1 MTLYV
6 TVSLRSTTERV
17 AGVLTSGGTER
28 MNESDVTQKAIGN
41 ARNSFVKPKVLVF
54 ALWRSETMLIGREFQ
69 DSRNHWR
76 LLPLALLLLL
86 FFAPLPTR
94 AQQSEEFDQ
103 YKIRVDAFWFYSNPT
118 GTIHGTGGTDV
129 PINFH
134 TDLGFDTYPTFS
146 GKVDWKFTHKNHF
159 YVAISPFWTS
169 RQATLPRTITFE
181 GKTYEAGFV
190 SHSDLHAFLVA
201 PGYQYDIIRRKRGH
215 LAIGVQMDLF
225 NTSAKITGT
234 GTVNGTQQTVI
245 ASGSLLAPIPVAG
258 PEFRLYLTNSPRV
271 FLEGNVYGMYFFGY
285 GNFVSTA
292 GTLGVTVSKHISLN
306 AGYQLGSR
314 LNVNGSTD
322 RLGLNLK
329 QKGPIVGMEFSF

>member
-1 MTLYV
+1 M
-6 TVSLRSTTERV
+6 
-17 AGVLTSGGTER
+17 LTSR
-28 MNESDVTQKAIGN
+28 YI
-41 ARNSFVKPKVLVF
+41 R
-54 ALWRSETMLIGREFQ
+54 
-69 DSRNHWR
+69 DSHPR
-76 LLPLALLLLL
+76 LAFIPLGLLLALFLAS
-86 FFAPLPTR
+86 APLR

-103 YKIRVDAFWFYSNPT
+103 YKIRVDAFWFYSNPS

-129 PINFH
+129 PINFR

-146 GKVDWKFTHKNHF
+146 GKLDWKFTHKNHF
-159 YVAISPFWTS
+159 YVAVSPFWTS
-169 RQATLPRTITFE
+169 RQATLVRTITFE

-190 SHSDLHAFLVA
+190 THSDLHAFLVA

-234 GTVNGTQQTVI
+234 GTVNGTQQTVS

-285 GNFVSTA
+285 GNFVSSA
-292 GTLGVTVSKHISLN
+292 GDLGVTVTKHFSLN